1 MAPRLLNLE
10 RVPDW
15 LPRAAEHLRQGGV
28 LAFPTETVYGLAC
41 SAFSPVG
48 LAALFD
54 LKGRERGRPLPVQVD
69 SLRTAL
75 AAGFRFGPGAERLAR
90 EFWPGPLTLV
100 LPRPAS
106 LPSWYAPENDSVALR
121 IPDHPVALAVLR
133 EAGVALAVTSANL
146 SGEPPL
152 TDAPSVAHAFA
163 AAEGLVVLDGG
174 PATGGVAST
183 VLDVTGDAPALV
195 RGGPIPLERLLEVWH
210 GRG

>member
-1 MAPRLLNLE
+1 MAPRLLQLD

-15 LPRAAEHLRQGGV
+15 LPRAADHLRGGGLV
-28 LAFPTETVYGLAC
+28 AFPTETVYGLAC
-41 SAFSPVG
+41 SAFSPAG

-54 LKGRERGRPLPVQVD
+54 LKGRESGRPLPIQVD

-75 AAGFRFGPGAERLAR
+75 AAGFRLTPGAERLAR

-106 LPSWYAPENDSVALR
+106 LPSWYAPENDAVALR
-121 IPDHPVALAVLR
+121 IPDHPVALAILEEV
-133 EAGVALAVTSANL
+133 GVALAVTSANL

-152 TDAPSVAHAFA
+152 TDAAGVARTFPGADT
-163 AAEGLVVLDGG
+163 LLILDGG

-183 VLDVTGDAPALV
+183 VLDVTGAEPLLV
-195 RGGPIPLERLLEVWH
+195 REGPLSFARLREVWL